1 MTMAYTVEEARAIKD
16 RVCIAI
22 AEGKSLRSICEADD
36 FPSAET
42 IRVWLIDDGEFSVQY
57 ARAREE
63 QADYYADEIIDIA
76 DRAKDANLARLQ
88 IDARKWKASK
98 MQPKKYGDKL
108 DLNHSGAIEN
118 LTDAQ
123 LESKLALLLGKA
135 GVGLLAGGG
144 GETEGET

>member
-1 MTMAYTVEEARAIKD
+1 MAYTTEEGQTIKD
-16 RVCIAI
+16 RVCLEI

-36 FPSAET
+36 MPAAET
-42 IRVWLIDDGEFSVQY
+42 IRVWLIDDSEFSVQY

-63 QADYYADEIIDIA
+63 QADFYADEIIDIA
-76 DRAKDANLARLQ
+76 DKAKDANLARLQ

-108 DLNHSGAIEN
+108 DLNHTGTIEN

-135 GVGLLAGGG
+135 GAGLLTGGG
-144 GETEGET
+144 GEAESET